1 MLSAIDKCPYLLF
14 GRRRRWCVM
23 GLLSGSGV
31 RGGTVLVSYSTFKL
45 SLEVRAWLK
54 HRRNQ

>member
-1 MLSAIDKCPYLLF
+1 
-14 GRRRRWCVM
+14 M